1 LGLSDFDFINQR
13 KAQMTK
19 ETYYSEKCVAK
30 KWGLSRKTLQR
41 WRLTNEGPQYVRI
54 SNRVRYSESAI
65 KKYEE
70 ENFLDKKSKNQ
81 GVQDGR

>member
-1 LGLSDFDFINQR
+1 
-13 KAQMTK
+13 MTK

-41 WRLTNEGPQYVRI
+41 WRLTNEGPQYVKI
-54 SNRVRYSESAI
+54 SNRIRYSESAI

-70 ENFLDKKSKNQ
+70 ERFLDKKLKSQ
-81 GVQDGR
+81 EVQNDR